1 MTTVLYSADS
11 KMSTL
16 KDMCTKIRF
25 MAFLACLMVAL
36 VGCSQQGYRH
46 PAWDSDNRNGTV
58 SVRSGGSQFLV
69 MVSNRLSRDLAKS
82 QLELAE
88 FLPALADSLTNEF
101 LPLALA
107 PGFRPFGSVADSV
120 FLPLA
125 MREKKKLDDKVFIT
139 TWLPAQHKT
148 VVLPDQTTPDYLLLF
163 HEINLGAN
171 LNSSTL
177 YRYDQATTLRD
188 EVPEELEKRL
198 DLVISY
204 TLWDNAKQ
212 RPLLHD
218 IAEAHTDM
226 PNPVQV
232 KDIAALWQ
240 KAFAQIRNTLEG

>member
-1 MTTVLYSADS
+1 
-11 KMSTL
+11 MSTL
-16 KDMCTKIRF
+16 EDMSTKIRIF
-25 MAFLACLMVAL
+25 LLLAFPMIVLMS
-36 VGCSQQGYRH
+36 CSQKGYRH

-69 MVSNRLSRDLAKS
+69 MVSNRLSRDFAKS

-101 LPLALA
+101 LPSALA
-107 PGFRPFGSVADSV
+107 PGFRPYEPVPDSI

-125 MREKKKLDDKVFIT
+125 LREKKKLDDKVFIT
-139 TWLPAQHKT
+139 TWLPAQNTT
-148 VVLPDQTTPDYLLLF
+148 VVLSDNSTPDYLLLF

-177 YRYDQATTLRD
+177 YRYDQATSLRD
-188 EVPEELEKRL
+188 DVPEEQEKRL

-204 TLWDNAKQ
+204 TLWDNVKQ

-218 IAEAHTDM
+218 IAEAHTEM
-226 PNPVQV
+226 PNPVQI
-232 KDIAALWQ
+232 KDIASLWQ
-240 KAFAQIRNTLEG
+240 QAFEQIRHALEGQ